1 MLTLQEA
8 TRIFRYDEETGKLY
22 WNERVHKRIRVGQE
36 CGRVTS
42 HGYRKLRVFGK
53 EYYVHRLVW
62 LLKTGSWPNNQIDH
76 INRNRLDNR
85 IENLRVANH
94 FENQHNKSIPKNN
107 TSGIKGVTW
116 NKRAKKWYVQLM
128 FNKKQMYFGLYEDL
142 ELAELVI
149 KEARKKYHGE
159 FASC

>member
-1 MLTLQEA
+1 MNKELAEKLFNYA
-8 TRIFRYDEETGKLY
+8 DGKLY
-22 WNERVHKRIRVGQE
+22 WKSKLNQFSRAKIGLETGCIANDGYKRTKINGKLYGNHQIIFLMFN
-36 CGRVTS
+36 
-42 HGYRKLRVFGK
+42 GYI
-53 EYYVHRLVW
+53 
-62 LLKTGSWPNNQIDH
+62 PQQIDH

-85 IENLRVANH
+85 IENLRAANNSK
-94 FENQHNKSIPKNN
+94 NQHNKSIPKNN